1 MTDTPVSLAIAF
13 RDPDGSYARH
23 AGAMVAS
30 VLANTRRPVRLHL
43 LHDATLTVEDTAR
56 FQTLT
61 AAYGQELRLHA
72 LEPSSCL
79 PGMDESTAVMRPLTF
94 ATLYR
99 LFLPQ
104 LVDEPRILYM
114 DTDLVADLDLA
125 ELWDTDLQG
134 RPLGAVPD
142 PCLSGAIGRKGTT
155 PQAQWAAR
163 VARASL
169 SMGIP
174 MSRYFNAGVL
184 LLDMAAIRRNGDFAA
199 ALQLVLSNPRLIHP
213 DQDALNKVFFGRSAV
228 IPQKFNYLLHSA
240 EVEHLTEGVWHYSGP
255 RKPWNEDTPK
265 ADRYRHYLSLT
276 PWAEGERR

>member
-1 MTDTPVSLAIAF
+1 MTENTLSLAIAF
-13 RDPDGSYARH
+13 RNQDGRYARH

-30 VLANTRRPVRLHL
+30 VLANTKRPVRLHL
-43 LHDATLTVEDTAR
+43 LHDATLTVEDAAR
-56 FQTLT
+56 FQALV
-61 AAYGQELRLHA
+61 AAYNQELLLHA

-79 PGMDESTAVMRPLTF
+79 PDVDESSAIMRPLTF

-125 ELWDTDLQG
+125 ELWDTDLRG

-155 PQAQWAAR
+155 PQEQWAAR

-184 LLDMAAIRRNGDFAA
+184 LLDMAAIRRDGDFGA
-199 ALQLVLSNPRLIHP
+199 ALKLVLSDPRLLHP
-213 DQDALNKVFFGRSAV
+213 DQDALNKVFFGRSV
-228 IPQKFNYLLHSA
+228 VLPQKFNYLLHSSD
-240 EVEHLTEGVWHYSGP
+240 VGHLTEGVWHYSGP
-255 RKPWNEDTPK
+255 RKPWNEETPK

-276 PWAEGERR
+276 PWAEGDR